1 VRSASATYA
10 SAGIRINAVAPG
22 ILDTPASAKILSSD
36 LMRDMAAK
44 QYPLKGVGDAEHV
57 ADLMVWLLSESAARV
72 TGQIWAID
80 GGFSS
85 IRPVVK

>member
-1 VRSASATYA
+1 
-10 SAGIRINAVAPG
+10 
-22 ILDTPASAKILSSD
+22 
-36 LMRDMAAK
+36 MRDMAAK
-44 QYPLKGVGDAEHV
+44 QYPLKGIGDAEHV